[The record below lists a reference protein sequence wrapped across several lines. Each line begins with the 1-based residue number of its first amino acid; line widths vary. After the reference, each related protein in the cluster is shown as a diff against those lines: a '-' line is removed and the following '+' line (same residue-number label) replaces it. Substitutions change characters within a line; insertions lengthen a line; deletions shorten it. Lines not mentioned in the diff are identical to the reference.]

1 MVNLSRVESIIGGA
15 HFDAEKTAVDVILG
29 REGSLTL
36 SELEKA
42 SESVESR
49 IRNEVS
55 SRYDSLL
62 DSATKL
68 KDLRASA
75 EALKS
80 RSSMLKASGDRIKA
94 KISDPY
100 VRIRDQTLTLTRMQN
115 ACDSLRRV
123 IRILQLITKLQ
134 GKLESSKEIAGAA
147 AALAELSEIWTPDLE
162 GIEVLDQKE
171 RFVLGARHEVERLA
185 DGLLQTGLRS
195 QNQSSIGTALHVY
208 YNLGVLETAVREKVL
223 TKAIKDVGE
232 KINDSLNAK
241 KITESLY
248 DTAPQGH
255 NGGSG
260 GHQAGSAVRASSL
273 LPTGNMPAFRAV
285 LWNNVEGISETVY
298 TKTLELIT
306 TQRILCKKRDAL
318 THVSFIETMSEG
330 SRNIVA
336 DFWEANLKN
345 LRENLVSA
353 SGHSHFI
360 KQSLEGEYPK
370 LLKLYNG
377 LWNRLCQSAAT
388 YSMHPGELPVPL
400 KNPFDSSMSS
410 TALRD
415 TLTSFERAYLSRSLS
430 RLFDPIDLMFSKSN
444 SGAMDG
450 EGSTP
455 QSIDI
460 DIPTEEDIAELCGIV
475 SSELQISAIDERL
488 SQAISKNIVQGVHL
502 FATKCETLLVTD
514 GEASQVIGYPTSG
527 QKRNVKIVNTLHTFK
542 SGIFNTIGSWD
553 HSSTVKSSLSHI
565 DVVANAAVA
574 PLFSS
579 IRDAVESI
587 ILTLHS
593 ELSKK
598 GVGGGTEQ
606 SSTSSLYMKEL
617 QAFISR
623 VSVDYLNGFLCKE
636 FISSNIKPLVDETIE
651 LFILHASLVRPLPKE
666 AQHALTSD
674 CAQLELTLEPLSP
687 KIKSSGLSYDRLRAF
702 RALLYIQPEDMVN
715 SLPQIGSEVLP
726 ASTVLHHLFSKAP
739 SDIKSPH
746 QSADWSITRYSKWL
760 EDHPSEK
767 DRLQLIQGALESYVA
782 STRQRNDK
790 SYAYP
795 YPVMLNILQKV
806 MA

>member
-15 HFDAEKTAVDVILG
+15 HFDAEKKTAVDVILG

-171 RFVLGARHEVERLA
+171 RFVLGARHE
-185 DGLLQTGLRS
+185 
-195 QNQSSIGTALHVY
+195 NQSSIGTALHVY

-360 KQSLEGEYPK
+360 KQSLEGD
-370 LLKLYNG
+370 
-377 LWNRLCQSAAT
+377 
-388 YSMHPGELPVPL
+388 MHPGELPVPL

-587 ILTLHS
+587 IFNSSFRT
-593 ELSKK
+593 ELK
-598 GVGGGTEQ
+598 
-606 SSTSSLYMKEL
+606 KEL

-726 ASTVLHHLFSKAP
+726 ASTIGVLHDTLNG
-739 SDIKSPH
+739 
-746 QSADWSITRYSKWL
+746 L